1 MVLTDSGAIQRR
13 CKVIWR
19 LGDEVGVEFL
29 TEQTRAVAAR

>member
-29 TEQTRAVAAR
+29 AEQMRAAMAR